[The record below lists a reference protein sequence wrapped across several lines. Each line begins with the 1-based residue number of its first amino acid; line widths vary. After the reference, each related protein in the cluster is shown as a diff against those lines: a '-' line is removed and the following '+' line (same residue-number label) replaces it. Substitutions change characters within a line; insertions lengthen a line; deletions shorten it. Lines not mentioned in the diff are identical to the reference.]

1 MGGGMEAAYRGL
13 LADAHGLL
21 KPLGWKKEGGIFRLF
36 LPDGLGKVIQFQR
49 DRYNTAEDIG
59 FTVNA
64 GVYFEKDVP
73 IQNRRFRESDCLFRI
88 RPACLSPCY
97 GRDTWWRLSAGT
109 DPAALRTEL
118 GDFIHQDVLP
128 LLDRFPTREETVE
141 LILNGEA
148 QAWTDMN
155 ILHLRTARL
164 LAEMGYDR
172 RVLPLIEPPKNEL
185 FAALAAEIRE
195 RQK

>member
-1 MGGGMEAAYRGL
+1 M
-13 LADAHGLL
+13 
-21 KPLGWKKEGGIFRLF
+21 
-36 LPDGLGKVIQFQR
+36 
-49 DRYNTAEDIG
+49 
-59 FTVNA
+59 
-64 GVYFEKDVP
+64 
-73 IQNRRFRESDCLFRI
+73 
-88 RPACLSPCY
+88 
-97 GRDTWWRLSAGT
+97 
-109 DPAALRTEL
+109 
-118 GDFIHQDVLP
+118 LP